1 MKRFLSSAYNFYCFI
16 QLQLYQN
23 QGREVSVSVGCGMAP
38 KSTRRMQLAGPCPA
52 PIPQAFRLP

>member
-23 QGREVSVSVGCGMAP
+23 QGREVSVGMAP